1 MKKLIIPNSIEQI
14 SLTLKYA
21 DAYLIGIKGLCVNV
35 NWEVDIDEL
44 SDIKQI
50 IKDKELFIALNKNM
64 TNNDIDI
71 LNKVLIE
78 LNGYNI
84 KGVFYADTCIVSL
97 FNKQSLN
104 YDLVWSNEHATTN
117 YNTINYW
124 YDFNVK
130 YTYISADIT
139 LNEIIDI
146 KKNTNSK
153 LIVPIFGYLPM
164 FVSKRH
170 IVKNYLEY
178 FNLKDNSK
186 INYIEK
192 ENSIYP
198 IIDNNIG
205 TIVYSNNVLNGLDY
219 YEILK
224 NNNIEYVT
232 FNAFNISNEDFIR
245 VLKVYNNESNEK
257 ISDILTNIDDG
268 FLNKETISRVKRW

>member
-1 MKKLIIPNSIEQI
+1 
-14 SLTLKYA
+14 
-21 DAYLIGIKGLCVNV
+21 
-35 NWEVDIDEL
+35 
-44 SDIKQI
+44 
-50 IKDKELFIALNKNM
+50 
-64 TNNDIDI
+64 
-71 LNKVLIE
+71 
-78 LNGYNI
+78 
-84 KGVFYADTCIVSL
+84 
-97 FNKQSLN
+97 
-104 YDLVWSNEHATTN
+104 
-117 YNTINYW
+117 
-124 YDFNVK
+124 
-130 YTYISADIT
+130 
-139 LNEIIDI
+139 
-146 KKNTNSK
+146 
-153 LIVPIFGYLPM
+153 M

>member
-14 SLTLKYA
+14 NLTLKYA

-35 NWEVDIDEL
+35 NLEVDIDVL

-78 LNGYNI
+78 LNSYNI
-84 KGVFYADTCIVSL
+84 KGIFYADTSIVSL
-97 FNKQSLN
+97 FNKLTLN

-130 YTYISADIT
+130 YTYISTDIT

-178 FNLKDNSK
+178 FNLKDDSK
-186 INYIEK
+186 VNYIEK
-192 ENSIYP
+192 ENKTYP

-205 TIVYSNNVLNGLDY
+205 TIVYSNNILNGLEY
-219 YEILK
+219 YETLK

-232 FNAFNISNEDFIR
+232 FNAFDISSEDFIR
-245 VLKVYNNESNEK
+245 ILKVYNNESNEQ

-268 FLNKETISRVKRW
+268 FLNKETISRVKK

>member
-35 NWEVDIDEL
+35 NLEVDIDEL

-268 FLNKETISRVKRW
+268 FLNKETISRVKR